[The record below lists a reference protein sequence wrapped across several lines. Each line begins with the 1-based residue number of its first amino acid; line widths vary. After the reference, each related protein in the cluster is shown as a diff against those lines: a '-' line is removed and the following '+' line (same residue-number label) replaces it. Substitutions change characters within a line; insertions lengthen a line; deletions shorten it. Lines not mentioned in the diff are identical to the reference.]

1 MARISIVKL
10 SEIEYVKR
18 FDAGRYRTSFLKL
31 EKDLKK
37 MTIIRKL
44 GYLLVEPVRTGYT
57 PRDRDIYQD
66 DIRIHF
72 LKTDNLIEGVINFEN
87 SDFLPAR
94 SISESD
100 YLKFKNVTVTISGA
114 HYDVIGRAAI
124 FLDYYPPSVTNQ
136 NIAVIKTDK
145 NLLNPFYLTI
155 FLNSK
160 YGKEQLWMLSRQTEQ
175 FNVSCRE
182 VEELLIPLFDAD
194 FQQEIETLVKN
205 SFELIEKTKSLY
217 SQAEKLLLEKLGL
230 EGFQEK
236 YELSY
241 TANLSKVFGVH
252 RIDAE
257 YFQTTY
263 NRFMECLKEHSK
275 IAKLK
280 EFILDF
286 QKLKTPYEPKV
297 GDFLLSKEVMPGTA
311 YVVKEPVE
319 GIAAGSILILK
330 IDEDKIN
337 KEYLALCINSIIGNL
352 QIGREGEGS
361 VITHWR
367 PEQIENLQVPIL
379 YRKVQE
385 EISSLIKQSHET
397 KQRARELWEE
407 TKRKVEKTIE
417 NEIRKQL
424 RIFKKSI
431 T

>member
-10 SEIEYVKR
+10 SEVEDVKR

-37 MTIIRKL
+37 ITIIRKL
-44 GYLLVEPVRTGYT
+44 GYLVVEPVRTGYT
-57 PRDRDIYQD
+57 PRNRDIYQD

-72 LKTDNLIEGVINFEN
+72 LKTDNLREGVIDFKN

-94 SISESD
+94 SLSESD

-124 FLDYYPPSVTNQ
+124 FLDYYPKSVTNQ
-136 NIAVIKTDK
+136 NTAIINTDE

-175 FNVSCRE
+175 FNLSCRE

-194 FQQEIETLVKN
+194 FQLEIETLAKN
-205 SFELIEKTKSLY
+205 SFNLIEKAKSLY
-217 SQAEKLLLEKLGL
+217 SQAENLLLEKLGL
-230 EGFQEK
+230 KDFQAK

-241 TANLSKVFGVH
+241 TANLSKAFGAH

-263 NRFMECLKEHSK
+263 DRFMGCLKEHSK

-286 QKLKTPYEPKV
+286 QKLKTLYEPKA
-297 GDFLLSKEVMPGTA
+297 GDFLLTKDVMPEIA
-311 YVVKEPVE
+311 YVVKELVE
-319 GIAAGSILILK
+319 GITAGSILILK
-330 IDEDKIN
+330 IDGNKIN
-337 KEYLALCINSIIGNL
+337 KEYLALCINSVIGNV
-352 QIGREGEGS
+352 QIKRDGGES
-361 VITHWR
+361 TITHWK
-367 PEQIENLQVPIL
+367 PEQIKNLQVPIL
-379 YRKVQE
+379 YKKVQE

-397 KQRARELWEE
+397 KQRARELREE
-407 TKRKVEKTIE
+407 TKRKVEKAIE
-417 NEIRKQL
+417 NEIRK
-424 RIFKKSI
+424 
-431 T
+431 

>member
-72 LKTDNLIEGVINFEN
+72 LKTDNLREGVINFEN

-136 NIAVIKTDK
+136 NIAVIKTDE

-217 SQAEKLLLEKLGL
+217 SQAEKLFLEKLGL

-241 TANLSKVFGVH
+241 ATNLSKVFGVH

-263 NRFMECLKEHSK
+263 DRFMGCLKEHSE

-286 QKLKTPYEPKV
+286 QKPKTLYKPKV
-297 GDFLLSKEVMPGTA
+297 GDFLLTKDAMPGTA

-352 QIGREGEGS
+352 QIRREGEGS

>member
-66 DIRIHF
+66 DTRIHF
-72 LKTDNLIEGVINFEN
+72 LKTDNLREGVINFEN

-136 NIAVIKTDK
+136 NIAVIKTDE

-205 SFELIEKTKSLY
+205 FFDLIEKTKSLY

-241 TANLSKVFGVH
+241 TTNLSKVFGVH

-263 NRFMECLKEHSK
+263 DRFMGCLKEHSE

-286 QKLKTPYEPKV
+286 QKPKTLYEPKV
-297 GDFLLSKEVMPGTA
+297 GDFLLTKDVMPGTA

-319 GIAAGSILILK
+319 GIAAGSILILE
-330 IDEDKIN
+330 INENKIN

-352 QIGREGEGS
+352 QIEREGGGS
-361 VITHWR
+361 IITHWR
-367 PEQIENLQVPIL
+367 PEQIENLHVPIL

-417 NEIRKQL
+417 NEIRK
-424 RIFKKSI
+424 
-431 T
+431 

>member
-10 SEIEYVKR
+10 SEIEGVKR
-18 FDAGRYRTSFLKL
+18 FDAYRYRTSFLKL

-37 MTIIRKL
+37 IAIISKL
-44 GYLLVEPVRTGYT
+44 GHLVAEPVRTGYT
-57 PRDRDIYQD
+57 PRARDIYQD

-72 LKTDNLIEGVINFEN
+72 LRTDNLREGVIDFEN

-94 SISESD
+94 SLSESD

-114 HYDVIGRAAI
+114 HYDIIGEAAI
-124 FLDYYPPSVTNQ
+124 FLDYYPQSVTDQ
-136 NIAVIKTDK
+136 NIAVIETDE

-160 YGKEQLWMLSRQTEQ
+160 YGKEQLWMLCRQTEQ
-175 FNVSCRE
+175 FNLSCRE

-194 FQQEIETLVKN
+194 FQQEIETLAKN
-205 SFELIEKTKSLY
+205 SFDLIEKAKSLY

-230 EGFQEK
+230 KDFQAK

-263 NRFMECLKEHSK
+263 DSLMGYLKKHSK
-275 IAKLK
+275 IAKIK

-286 QKLKTPYEPKV
+286 QKLKFSYEPKV
-297 GDFLLSKEVMPGTA
+297 GDFLLTKDVIPGIA
-311 YVVKEPVE
+311 YVIKEPVE
-319 GIAAGSILILK
+319 GITAGSVMILK
-330 IDEDKIN
+330 INENKIN
-337 KEYLALCINSIIGNL
+337 KEYLALCINSIIGNM
-352 QIGREGEGS
+352 QIEREGGGS

-367 PEQIENLQVPIL
+367 PEQIKNLQVPIL
-379 YRKVQE
+379 YEKVQQ
-385 EISSLIKQSHET
+385 EISSLIEQSHET
-397 KQRARELWEE
+397 KQRARKLWEE
-407 TKRKVEKTIE
+407 AKRKVEKAIE
-417 NEIRKQL
+417 NEIRK
-424 RIFKKSI
+424 
-431 T
+431 

>member
-44 GYLLVEPVRTGYT
+44 GYLLVEPVRTGYI

-72 LKTDNLIEGVINFEN
+72 LKTDNLREGVINFEN

-94 SISESD
+94 NLSESD
-100 YLKFKNVTVTISGA
+100 YLKFKNVIVIISGA

-136 NIAVIKTDK
+136 NIAIIKTDE
-145 NLLNPFYLTI
+145 NFLNPFYLTI

-160 YGKEQLWMLSRQTEQ
+160 YGREQLWMLSRQTEQ
-175 FNVSCRE
+175 FNLNCRE
-182 VEELLIPLFDAD
+182 VEELLIPLLDVD

-241 TANLSKVFGVH
+241 TTNLSKVFGVH

-263 NRFMECLKEHSK
+263 NRFMGCLKEHSK

-367 PEQIENLQVPIL
+367 PEQIENLHVPIL

>member
-10 SEIEYVKR
+10 SEIEGVKR
-18 FDAGRYRTSFLKL
+18 FDAYRYRTSFLKL

-37 MTIIRKL
+37 ITIISKL
-44 GYLLVEPVRTGYT
+44 GHLVAEPVSTGYT
-57 PRDRDIYQD
+57 PRARDIYQD

-72 LKTDNLIEGVINFEN
+72 LRTDNLREGVIDFEN

-94 SISESD
+94 SLSESD

-124 FLDYYPPSVTNQ
+124 FLDYYPQSVTDR
-136 NIAVIKTDK
+136 NIAVIRTDE

-160 YGKEQLWMLSRQTEQ
+160 YGKEQLWMLCRQTEQ
-175 FNVSCRE
+175 FNLSCRE

-194 FQQEIETLVKN
+194 FQQEIETLAKN
-205 SFELIEKTKSLY
+205 SFDLIEKAKFLY
-217 SQAEKLLLEKLGL
+217 SQAENLLLEKLGL
-230 EGFQEK
+230 KDFQAK

-241 TANLSKVFGVH
+241 TANLSKAFGVH

-263 NRFMECLKEHSK
+263 DSFMGCLKEYSK
-275 IAKLK
+275 IVKIK

-286 QKLKTPYEPKV
+286 QKLKALYEPKV
-297 GDFLLSKEVMPGTA
+297 GDFLLTKDVIPGIA

-319 GIAAGSILILK
+319 GITAGSVFILK
-330 IDEDKIN
+330 IDENKIN
-337 KEYLALCINSIIGNL
+337 KEYLALCINSIIGKL
-352 QIGREGEGS
+352 QMKREGGGS
-361 VITHWR
+361 AIIHWR
-367 PEQIENLQVPIL
+367 PEQIKNLQIPIL
-379 YRKVQE
+379 YRKVQQ

-397 KQRARELWEE
+397 KRRARELWEE
-407 TKRKVEKTIE
+407 AKRKVEKAIE
-417 NEIRKQL
+417 NEIRK
-424 RIFKKSI
+424 
-431 T
+431 

>member
-10 SEIEYVKR
+10 SEIEDVKR

-37 MTIIRKL
+37 ITIIRKL
-44 GYLLVEPVRTGYT
+44 GHLVVEPVRMGYT

-72 LKTDNLIEGVINFEN
+72 LKTGNLREGVIGFEN

-94 SISESD
+94 SLSERD
-100 YLKFKNVTVTISGA
+100 YLKFKDVMVTISGA
-114 HYDVIGRAAI
+114 RYEVIGRAAI
-124 FLDYYPPSVTNQ
+124 FLDYYPQSVTNQ
-136 NIAVIKTDK
+136 NIAVINADE

-175 FNVSCRE
+175 FNLSCRE

-194 FQQEIETLVKN
+194 FQQEIETLAKN
-205 SFELIEKTKSLY
+205 SFNLIEKAKSLY
-217 SQAEKLLLEKLGL
+217 SQAENLLLEKLGL
-230 EGFQEK
+230 EGFQAK

-241 TANLSKVFGVH
+241 TANLSKAFGAH

-263 NRFMECLKEHSK
+263 DRFMGCLKEHSK

-286 QKLKTPYEPKV
+286 QKLKALYKPKV
-297 GDFLLSKEVMPGTA
+297 GDFFLTKDVIPEIA

-319 GIAAGSILILK
+319 GITDGSILILK
-330 IDEDKIN
+330 IDESKIN
-337 KEYLALCINSIIGNL
+337 KEYLALCINSVIGNM
-352 QIGREGEGS
+352 QIKRDGGES
-361 VITHWR
+361 TITHWR
-367 PEQIENLQVPIL
+367 PEQIKNLQVPIL
-379 YRKVQE
+379 YKKVQE

-397 KQRARELWEE
+397 KQRARELREE
-407 TKRKVEKTIE
+407 TKRKVEKAIE
-417 NEIRKQL
+417 NEIRK
-424 RIFKKSI
+424 
-431 T
+431 

>member
-10 SEIEYVKR
+10 SEIEEVKR

-37 MTIIRKL
+37 ITIIRKL
-44 GYLLVEPVRTGYT
+44 GYLVEEPVRTGFT

-72 LKTDNLIEGVINFEN
+72 LKTDNLREGVINFEN

-94 SISESD
+94 SLSESD

-114 HYDVIGRAAI
+114 DYDVIGRAAI

-136 NIAVIKTDK
+136 NIAVIKTDE

-160 YGKEQLWMLSRQTEQ
+160 YGREQLWMLSRQTGQ
-175 FNVSCRE
+175 FNLNCRE
-182 VEELLIPLFDAD
+182 VEELLIPLLDAD
-194 FQQEIETLVKN
+194 FQQEIETLVKS
-205 SFELIEKTKSLY
+205 SFDLIEKTKSLY
-217 SQAEKLLLEKLGL
+217 AQAEKLLFEKLGL

-241 TANLSKVFGVH
+241 TTNLSKVFGVH

-257 YFQTTY
+257 YFKTTY
-263 NRFMECLKEHSK
+263 DSFMGCLKEHSE
-275 IAKLK
+275 IAKLQ

-286 QKLKTPYEPKV
+286 QKPKTLYEPKV
-297 GDFLLSKEVMPGTA
+297 GDFLLTKDVMPGTA

-319 GIAAGSILILK
+319 GIAAGNILILK
-330 IDEDKIN
+330 INENKIN

-352 QIGREGEGS
+352 QMEREGGES

-367 PEQIENLQVPIL
+367 PEQIKNLQVPIL
-379 YRKVQE
+379 YKKDQE
-385 EISSLIKQSHET
+385 EISSLIKRSHET
-397 KQRARELWEE
+397 KQKARELWEE

-417 NEIRKQL
+417 NEIRK
-424 RIFKKSI
+424 
-431 T
+431 

>member
-1 MARISIVKL
+1 M
-10 SEIEYVKR
+10 
-18 FDAGRYRTSFLKL
+18 
-31 EKDLKK
+31 
-37 MTIIRKL
+37 
-44 GYLLVEPVRTGYT
+44 
-57 PRDRDIYQD
+57 
-66 DIRIHF
+66 
-72 LKTDNLIEGVINFEN
+72 
-87 SDFLPAR
+87 
-94 SISESD
+94 
-100 YLKFKNVTVTISGA
+100 
-114 HYDVIGRAAI
+114 
-124 FLDYYPPSVTNQ
+124 
-136 NIAVIKTDK
+136 
-145 NLLNPFYLTI
+145 
-155 FLNSK
+155 
-160 YGKEQLWMLSRQTEQ
+160 
-175 FNVSCRE
+175 
-182 VEELLIPLFDAD
+182 
-194 FQQEIETLVKN
+194 
-205 SFELIEKTKSLY
+205 
-217 SQAEKLLLEKLGL
+217 
-230 EGFQEK
+230 
-236 YELSY
+236 
-241 TANLSKVFGVH
+241 FGVH

-263 NRFMECLKEHSK
+263 DRFMGCLKEHSK

-286 QKLKTPYEPKV
+286 QKLKTLYEPKV
-297 GDFLLSKEVMPGTA
+297 GDFLLTKDVMPGIA

-319 GIAAGSILILK
+319 GIATASILILK
-330 IDEDKIN
+330 INENKIN